1 MLSQLAR
8 LFRGNREL
16 STFTICVVL
25 SFTLMALPPSAKD
38 AVSHILATPL
48 RPFKSL
54 KTMGDE
60 LAGVRDENQ
69 ALRRMAARLMD
80 EKRALIEYKHEND
93 RLRELMSFLVS
104 FPEEEHLALLPAK
117 VIGMPGVRTIETI
130 EIDRGSL
137 DGISAGR
144 AVLVPDGLVGKVVR
158 VQADRAQV
166 EPLASAASAVSV
178 TIERSRV
185 RGVVKARYGGPGG
198 LLSWEIDYVPARSD
212 VEPGDL
218 VVTSG
223 LGGVFPP
230 GLTVGTVQ
238 SIEEGPLTMRVRLAL
253 AVDFSTVEQ
262 VFVVT
267 GTRASLPGR
276 SEAEERLLREL
287 ERSQVTPRDDEYG
300 ADRGTEQTGDQGT
313 SPDAAGEQPGG
324 ELGDEETE

>member
-16 STFTICVVL
+16 STFAICVAL

-38 AVSHILATPL
+38 ALAHVLGTPL
-48 RPFKSL
+48 RPFKNL
-54 KTMGDE
+54 KTKGDE
-60 LAGVRDENQ
+60 LVGVRDENYT
-69 ALRRMAARLMD
+69 LRRLAARLMD
-80 EKRALIEYKHEND
+80 EKRALIEYKHENN
-93 RLRELMSFLVS
+93 RLRELMAFLVS

-137 DGISAGR
+137 DGVAAGR
-144 AVLVPDGLVGKVVR
+144 AVLVPEGLVGKVVR

-166 EPLASAASAVSV
+166 EPLASASSAVSV

-212 VEPGDL
+212 VLLGDL

-238 SIEEGPLTMRVRLAL
+238 SLEEGPLTMRVRLDL

-287 ERSQVTPRDDEYG
+287 ERTPE
-300 ADRGTEQTGDQGT
+300 AEQGTEPGAPPGT
-313 SPDAAGEQPGG
+313 PPDAEAEPPL
-324 ELGDEETE
+324 EETPVNEETE